1 MANKSVVAV
10 VVLFCVA
17 GIIEVQAWSERIG
30 GGSISTDG
38 VWGKK
43 DDFYYH
49 VPPRAAAVTLSKTD
63 SSSGGVSLIGATGK
77 ATVSWTKGSRT
88 AKVHAWVNGRFCV
101 KTWWNKCHGNRISW
115 TVYAHF

>member
-1 MANKSVVAV
+1 MSSQKNQSSYIEDISLHRQKIGEMANKSVVAV

-17 GIIEVQAWSERIG
+17 GIIEVQAWSERTG
-30 GGSISTDG
+30 GGSISSDG

-63 SSSGGVSLIGATGK
+63 SS
-77 ATVSWTKGSRT
+77 
-88 AKVHAWVNGRFCV
+88 
-101 KTWWNKCHGNRISW
+101 
-115 TVYAHF
+115 